1 MITHIFFLIVKY
13 CKVYKKTKINE
24 TQFNYYK
31 TINMI
36 KGIHVQFFVF
46 NTIKNFAWF
55 Y

>member
-1 MITHIFFLIVKY
+1 
-13 CKVYKKTKINE
+13 
-24 TQFNYYK
+24 
-31 TINMI
+31 MI